1 MVVGDFALEA
11 DTVVIGSGPG
21 GYVAAI
27 RAAQLGKKVVIVEK
41 TFIGGVCLNVGCIP
55 SKALISAAHHYENSK
70 HQNLFGVINTET
82 VIDFSATQNWKDNDV
97 VAPLTSGIEMLLKKN
112 KVQIVR
118 GEAHFIDDHTLRVM
132 IDDVTG
138 QTYRFQNAIIA
149 TGGRPIEIPSLPFG
163 DRVLDSTGA
172 LNLPQIPESMVFVG
186 GGYIGME
193 LASAYAAF
201 GTKITVLEGLDA
213 VMSGFEPDLTRPVI
227 EELKANDVEIVTK
240 AKATGYKSDAGKVTV
255 SYEINGT
262 IEQVTADYCVVTVGR
277 RPNTDD
283 LGLELIG
290 LETDERGLIPVDEQ
304 GRTSLS
310 HIYAI
315 GDIVKGAPLAHKA
328 SYEGKVA
335 AEAIAGV
342 PGVAVDYQAMPTV
355 CYTSPEIATVGLT
368 KAAAKE
374 EGMDVTVAKFAFG
387 GNGRSLSMAN
397 KTGFVRLVAE
407 KATGRLVGAQLVG
420 PGVSEML
427 AEITLAIENLL
438 TLEDVSMTIHSHPTL
453 SEMVM
458 DAAEVALGHPIH
470 Q

>member
-1 MVVGDFALEA
+1 MVVGDFALET
-11 DTVVIGSGPG
+11 DVVVIGSGPG

-41 TFIGGVCLNVGCIP
+41 GSIGGVCLNVGCIP

-70 HQNLFGVINTET
+70 HQNLFGVVNTQTE
-82 VIDFSATQNWKDNDV
+82 IDFSATQAWKDNEV

-132 IDDVTG
+132 IDDITG
-138 QTYRFQNAIIA
+138 QTYRFENVIIA
-149 TGGRPIEIPSLPFG
+149 TGGRPVQIASLPFG
-163 DRVLDSTGA
+163 ERVLDSTGV
-172 LNLPQIPESMVFVG
+172 LNLPHIPESMVFVG

-213 VMSGFEPDLTRPVI
+213 VMNGFEPDLTRPVI
-227 EELKANDVEIVTK
+227 EGLKAKGVTIVTK
-240 AKATGYKSDAGKVTV
+240 AKATGCQSSGDTVTV
-255 SYEINGT
+255 SYQINGSV
-262 IEQVTADYCVVTVGR
+262 EHVTADYCVVTVGR

-290 LETDERGLIPVDEQ
+290 LETDDRGLIPVDEQ
-304 GRTSLS
+304 GRTALS

-315 GDIVKGAPLAHKA
+315 GDVVKGAPLAHKA
-328 SYEGKVA
+328 SYEAKVA
-335 AEAIAGV
+335 AESIAGV
-342 PGVAVDYQAMPTV
+342 AGVAVDYLAMPTV

-368 KAAAKE
+368 KAAASEK
-374 EGMDVTVAKFAFG
+374 GMDVTVAKFAFG

-407 KATGRLVGAQLVG
+407 KETGRLVGAQLVG
-420 PGVSEML
+420 PEVSELL
-427 AEITLAIENLL
+427 AQVTLAIENLL
-438 TLEDVSMTIHSHPTL
+438 TLEDLAMTIHSHPTL
-453 SEMVM
+453 SETIM
-458 DAAEVALGHPIH
+458 DAAEAALGHPIH